1 MSNRVG
7 CIILILT
14 ILVIIG
20 LLVRYLMKS
29 EERFSVINKK
39 KITDENIAMSLFETG
54 DKRIFP
60 YEFSLEILHG
70 RPSSGRMAGPSFGFL
85 PSEIKEK
92 KMNKAIKRSGNIEYV
107 DNSLMVPYIVSALQ
121 LLKKQMDMLQENM
134 NLMADK
140 NFK

>member
-1 MSNRVG
+1 MTNRLG
-7 CIILILT
+7 CISFILT

-29 EERFSVINKK
+29 EERFYVINNK
-39 KITDENIAMSLFETG
+39 KITDENIGMSLFETG

-60 YEFSLEILHG
+60 YEFSLEVLHG
-70 RPSSGRMAGPSFGFL
+70 RPSRGNIIGPSFGFL
-85 PSEIKEK
+85 ASEIKEK
-92 KMNKAIKRSGNIEYV
+92 NMNNAIKRSGNVEYV

-121 LLKKQMDMLQENM
+121 ILKKQMDMIQENM
-134 NLMADK
+134 NLLADK